1 MKDAKGHGSN
11 PRGSHASGVEKVGV
25 PQKFVGYH
33 GTSKTFDEFKPNTP
47 FIKATGGHDLTGIY
61 FSGDPQS
68 AANFAGMDQRRSG
81 GGRQQVIAA
90 EIAMNNPLDITAS
103 IKKFQKQGMSFGDAK
118 RAALKGVGPGH
129 DGVVFK
135 GNSVN
140 PPEYIAF
147 NSHQITRIKR

>member
-47 FIKATGGHDLTGIY
+47 YVKAVDYHDQHGIY
-61 FSGDPQS
+61 FSGDPHT
-68 AANFAGMDQRRSG
+68 AAAFAGMDQRRSG

-90 EIAMNNPLDITAS
+90 EITMHNPLDITDT
-103 IKKFQKQGMSFGDAK
+103 IKKLRKKGLSFGDAK
-118 RAALKGVGPGH
+118 REALKGVGPNH
-129 DGVVFK
+129 DGVIFR

-140 PPEYIAF
+140 HPEYIAF
-147 NSHQITRIKR
+147 NSHQITRIKK

>member
-11 PRGSHASGVEKVGV
+11 PRGSHAAGVDKVGV

-33 GTSKTFDEFKPNTP
+33 GTAQTFDEFKPNTP
-47 FIKATGGHDLTGIY
+47 FIKATGNHDINGVY

-68 AANFAGMDQRRSG
+68 AANYAGMDQRRTG

-90 EIAMNNPLDITAS
+90 EITMHNPLDITKS
-103 IKKFQKQGMSFGDAK
+103 IAKFRKQGMSFGDAK
-118 RAALKGVGPGH
+118 RAALKAVGPGH

-147 NSHQITRIKR
+147 HPSQIARIKR